1 MEESSFDATLIGAF
15 FALLAEEGWQGAT
28 VVAAARR
35 AGLSLEVAR
44 RRFRGR
50 LTVLSRFASL
60 ADQAALA
67 APPAEGSVRDKLF
80 DLLMQRIDVFQRH
93 RAGVEALMRHLPRDP
108 RVALFV
114 ATASLRSMAWMLET
128 AGVPAAGPLGRLR
141 RKGLLGVW
149 LWTLRAWRHDDSE
162 DLSATMA
169 ALDQALTRAASAA
182 EWLAHRPAARE

>member
-1 MEESSFDATLIGAF
+1 MEADTALVDAF

-28 VVAAARR
+28 VLAAARR
-35 AGLSLEVAR
+35 SGMALPEAR
-44 RRFRGR
+44 KRFRGR
-50 LTVLSRFASL
+50 LTVLARFAAL

-67 APPAEGSVRDKLF
+67 APLPEGSVRDQLF
-80 DLLMQRIDVFQRH
+80 DLLMKRIDVFQSH

-108 RVALFV
+108 GVALFA
-114 ATASLRSMAWMLET
+114 ATVSLRSMAWMLEA
-128 AGVPAAGPLGRLR
+128 AGVATGGPLGRLR
-141 RKGLLGVW
+141 RKGLLAVW

-182 EWLAHRPAARE
+182 EWLAHRPAPAA